1 MIEEQKVIDW
11 TWIRVHDMQPQ
22 ERETLN
28 HKYQIANE
36 MINYALDP
44 YESARNEIDG
54 NNVLTIFDIV
64 TPTSDI
70 ATTEPVSF
78 ITNQEQKFL
87 MTFTRNET
95 KYIIKYIDK
104 ILDQS
109 QQNLVHF
116 QPVDILIDTLRILSS
131 KFQTVILEINRRRN
145 PIQRALRESKAVQG
159 KIDELMN
166 LQTDLIYL
174 LNSLHSDNELIN
186 NLKNQKILKLTLL
199 QIEKLEDIQ
208 VELQQAQD
216 TGELAQLVTNQVED
230 SYASI
235 ANNSLN
241 WTMKMLTLVTV
252 VLTIPTIVSGFYGQ
266 NVRWLP
272 FAQAHESWLAT
283 IIITI
288 ILMMITV
295 IILWRRGFFKR

>member
-1 MIEEQKVIDW
+1 MIEEQKITDW
-11 TWIRVHDMQPQ
+11 TWVQVHEMQPN
-22 ERETLN
+22 EREKLN
-28 HKYQIANE
+28 QKYQIANE

-54 NNVLTIFDIV
+54 ENLLIIFDVV

-70 ATTEPVSF
+70 ATTEPASF
-78 ITNQEQKFL
+78 IVNQDQKFL
-87 MTFTRNET
+87 MTFTRMET
-95 KYIIKYIDK
+95 KYLINYINKIIE
-104 ILDQS
+104 QAHE
-109 QQNLVHF
+109 NLHHF
-116 QPVDILIDTLRILSS
+116 QPIDILIDTLRILSS

-145 PIQRALRESKAVQG
+145 PIQRALREAKSLQG

-174 LNSLHSDNELIN
+174 LNSLRSDNDLIN
-186 NLKNQKILKLTLL
+186 NLKNQKLL
-199 QIEKLEDIQ
+199 SLETAQIEKLVDVQ

-216 TGELAQLVTNQVED
+216 TGELSQLVTNQVED

-235 ANNSLN
+235 ANNNLN

-266 NVRWLP
+266 NVQWLP
-272 FAQAHESWLAT
+272 FAQNHTSWL
-283 IIITI
+283 ITI
-288 ILMMITV
+288 LITGILMLITV
-295 IILWRRGFFKR
+295 IILWHRGFFKR

>member
-1 MIEEQKVIDW
+1 MIEEQKITDW
-11 TWIRVHDMQPQ
+11 TWIQVHEMQPD
-22 ERETLN
+22 ERDILN
-28 HKYQIANE
+28 QKYQIANE

-54 NNVLTIFDIV
+54 KNLLTIFDIV
-64 TPTSDI
+64 TPTSEI
-70 ATTEPVSF
+70 ATTEPISF
-78 ITNQEQKFL
+78 ILNQDQQFL
-87 MTFTRNET
+87 MTFTRTET
-95 KYIIKYIDK
+95 KYTIKYIDK
-104 ILDQS
+104 IIKQAQEKLHQ
-109 QQNLVHF
+109 F
-116 QPVDILIDTLRILSS
+116 QPIDIMIDALLILSS
-131 KFQTVILEINRRRN
+131 EFQTVILEINRRRN
-145 PIQRALRESKAVQG
+145 PIQRGLRETKSAQG

-186 NLKNQKILKLTLL
+186 NLKKQKLL
-199 QIEKLEDIQ
+199 VLQLSQIEKLVDVQ

-230 SYASI
+230 SYISI
-235 ANNSLN
+235 ANNNLN

-272 FAQAHESWLAT
+272 FAQTHTSWLAT
-283 IIITI
+283 ILIAG
-288 ILMMITV
+288 ILMLLTV
-295 IILWRRGFFKR
+295 IILWYRGFFKR